1 MRHSRSCLNALIA
14 FSAIVAAPASAAIT
28 ELVIRETKPYGTFAA
43 GKFVRLDGEAV
54 GSLAPTE
61 PIADIDRPARDA
73 KGRVPYRTQFTL
85 IIPENPTK
93 GNGALLV
100 DVVNRGRAV
109 THMFYNS
116 PRDRPLPPGNL
127 DEGTGFLQNRGFS
140 VVAIQWE
147 MAEGIEPP
155 TFMDEKGDKRFAEGV
170 AFAVVRDIAMFLRY
184 DRSGNNPLAGRIDRA
199 HAVGYSQTA
208 RLLKTF
214 LALGFNEQDGR
225 HAFDGLHIVAGT
237 AGVIPLNASGK
248 GPGSVAAAT
257 PGPANTE
264 LRGVHEE
271 PFTYEAVMEKL
282 LAKNKFAPRVMVANM
297 NTDYLS
303 TRTSLIRT
311 GAQGTV
317 EVPLPSNIRMY
328 DIAGAAHMNER
339 QPIKACEDLPGQLD
353 WSPAMRAQLVALD
366 DWARARADP
375 PASRVMPLGPQRGD
389 PRVLDAPKFL
399 PGAVVLVP
407 QVDRD
412 GNSLGG
418 VRLPDLEVPL
428 GQHGDLNSPMS
439 NGTCR
444 LAGSY
449 RPFART
455 AAERKTRGDATLS
468 VEERYPGGLN
478 EYTSR
483 IRTAARSL
491 VAERLLL
498 PEDAAVIEN
507 AAADSAA
514 FALTPPRARGALS
527 SGQR

>member
-1 MRHSRSCLNALIA
+1 LDHRPFLIA
-14 FSAIVAAPASAAIT
+14 LTALAAWASTMPATAAIT
-28 ELVIRETKPYGTFAA
+28 ELSIRETKPYGTFAA
-43 GKFVRLDGEAV
+43 GKFVRIEGEAR

-61 PIADIDRPARDA
+61 PIADIEKAARDS
-73 KGRVPYRTQFTL
+73 KGRVPYRTQFTM
-85 IIPENPTK
+85 IIPEAPTP

-116 PRDRPLPPGNL
+116 PRERPLPPGNL
-127 DEGTGFLQNRGFS
+127 DPGTGFLQNRGFS
-140 VVAIQWE
+140 LVAIQWE

-155 TFMDEKGDKRFAEGV
+155 TFLDDKGEKRFAEGV
-170 AFAVVRDIAMFLRY
+170 AFAAVRDIALFLRH
-184 DRSGNNPLAGRIDRA
+184 DRSKANPLAGRVDRV
-199 HAVGYSQTA
+199 HAIGYSQTA

-225 HAFDGLHIVAGT
+225 HAFDGLHVVAGT

-257 PGPANTE
+257 PGPANAE

-271 PFTYEAVMEKL
+271 PFTYEAVMQRL

-311 GAQGTV
+311 GARGTT
-317 EVPLPSNIRMY
+317 EAPLPANVRMY

-339 QPIKACEDLPGQLD
+339 RPNKACEYELGQLD

-366 DWARARADP
+366 DWARGRAEP
-375 PASRVMPLGPQRGD
+375 PASRLMPLGPQRGD

-399 PGAVVLVP
+399 PDAVVLVP
-407 QVDRD
+407 QVDQD

-418 VRLPDLEVPL
+418 VRLPDLEAPL

-449 RPFART
+449 RSFAKT
-455 AAERKTRGDATLS
+455 AAERQSRNDPRLS
-468 VEERYPGGLN
+468 VEERYPGGVN

-483 IRTAARSL
+483 IRAAARAL
-491 VAERLLL
+491 VADRLLL

-507 AAADSAA
+507 AAADNVA
-514 FALTPPRARGALS
+514 FALTPPRARGALTG
-527 SGQR
+527 GQR